1 MNWRR
6 SIKSRLLV
14 TLVVSLI
21 AMFFL
26 LWWVVSTALQE
37 LTANYLEDRMELEI
51 ASILAEL
58 ALDDQD
64 LISLD
69 GKHVDALFHFS
80 FSGYYYQI
88 ILQDGEESQILR
100 SRSLNQFTLDIPA
113 VPVGDQIRFFAKGPK
128 DENLLTLVR
137 TIPLRE
143 RKLTVAVA
151 EDLTPIEED
160 LEQFLWLY
168 SIISV
173 VFLLLLTIIHVV
185 AVYRAMSPI
194 ARIHQDVMHLEMGQI
209 GKLSEDVPVEMKKV
223 VGQINHLLSRME
235 QRLLRS
241 RTTITNLAH
250 AMKSPLATLFQ
261 IVHHPVLGG
270 DEKLRSEIEERLNHL
285 SELIDREL
293 RRARLTDFPLDG
305 MFFYPEQ
312 SLGILTRTLK
322 NINFQKKI
330 DVEMAIPSGITLP
343 FDQEDMME
351 LFGNLLDNAFK
362 WASSRIRVV
371 IEVRSEEVYFVVE
384 DDGPGVEPLETDHL
398 AVRGVRLDESRPG
411 HGLGL
416 SLVRE
421 TVTHYAGTM
430 RFPHASELGG
440 FRVEIA
446 LPVKPGVLNFP
457 RVVTNGHEQRASR

>member
-21 AMFFL
+21 GMFFL
-26 LWWVVSTALQE
+26 LWWVVSTALRE

-58 ALDDQD
+58 AVNDQD

-88 ILQDGEESQILR
+88 TLQGEGETQRLR
-100 SRSLNQFTLDIPA
+100 SRSLEQFTLDIPT
-113 VPVGDQIRFFAKGPK
+113 VPVGHQIRFFAKGPK
-128 DENLLTLVR
+128 NENLLTLVR
-137 TIPLRE
+137 NIPLRE
-143 RKLTVAVA
+143 RQLTLAVA

-160 LEQFLWLY
+160 LERFLWLY
-168 SIISV
+168 SIISI
-173 VFLLLLTIIHVV
+173 VFLLLLTVIHVV
-185 AVYRAMSPI
+185 AVYRAMSPF
-194 ARIHQDVMHLEMGQI
+194 ARIHQDVMQLEMGQI

-223 VGQINHLLSRME
+223 VGQINHLLSLME
-235 QRLLRS
+235 QRLIRS
-241 RTTITNLAH
+241 RGTITNLAH

-261 IVHHPVLGG
+261 IVHHPDLGN
-270 DEKLRSEIEERLNHL
+270 DAHLRGEIEERLNLL
-285 SELIDREL
+285 SNLIDREL
-293 RRARLTDFPLDG
+293 RRARLSDFPLEG

-312 SLGILTRTLK
+312 SLGLLARTLK
-322 NINFQKKI
+322 NINFQKNI
-330 DVEMAIPSGITLP
+330 EVDLSIPSGIALP

-362 WASSRIRVV
+362 WASNRIHVGIETRVG
-371 IEVRSEEVYFVVE
+371 EVCFVVE
-384 DDGPGVEPLETDHL
+384 DDGPGVSPEEADHL
-398 AVRGVRLDESRPG
+398 AVRGVRLDESRSG

-421 TVTHYAGTM
+421 TVDHYAGTM
-430 RFPHASELGG
+430 RFMPSPELGG
-440 FRVEIA
+440 FRIEIL
-446 LPVKPGVLNFP
+446 LPVKPAHAHLPAADANRP
-457 RVVTNGHEQRASR
+457 RTP